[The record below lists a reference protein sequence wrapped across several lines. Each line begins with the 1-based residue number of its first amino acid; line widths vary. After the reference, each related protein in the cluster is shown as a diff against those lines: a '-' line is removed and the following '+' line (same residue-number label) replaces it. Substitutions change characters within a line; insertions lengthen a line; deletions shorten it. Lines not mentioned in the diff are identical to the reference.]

1 MFVLLFL
8 VFLSN
13 VTFWKIEHC
22 KPIWGANENIMKSD
36 SHFWIHLFVWI
47 SQTVTERLQA
57 SQFEH
62 KGDIVTQNILNN
74 FRWRMD
80 FPRCRRQS
88 TAQAEGDACALWC
101 KISWR
106 WHSGFWL
113 SGAQTL
119 HSFYFGSAPVLW
131 ALVRAPGT
139 AWPFLQAVHR
149 SFVLFGGGMRQS
161 PFPSAGV
168 QSCSLA
174 LLPARTVSLRCGCW
188 GDFVEIL
195 LPALLTSVCP
205 IREEILAL
213 NRPSAR
219 LKAELWMWNGDTKIL
234 GSTLCMLG
242 IYPSL
247 WRTGTKTWARPV
259 SKVWFLQVTRM
270 QGSLGLL
277 WELSS
282 LSDLFNKQ
290 ASLCC

>member
-1 MFVLLFL
+1 MIPISGSTC
-8 VFLSN
+8 LSEYHRLSL
-13 VTFWKIEHC
+13 KDC
-22 KPIWGANENIMKSD
+22 KPASLNIKETLSPRTYLIISD
-36 SHFWIHLFVWI
+36 GEWTSPTAGGRA
-47 SQTVTERLQA
+47 QPRLK
-57 SQFEH
+57 EML
-62 KGDIVTQNILNN
+62 VL
-74 FRWRMD
+74 
-80 FPRCRRQS
+80 P
-88 TAQAEGDACALWC
+88 WC

-131 ALVRAPGT
+131 PLVRAPGT

-219 LKAELWMWNGDTKIL
+219 SKAELWMWKGDTKIL

-290 ASLCC
+290 ASPCC